1 MVWTKEK
8 ESFLLREVAAERVLT
23 HKLRSK
29 ERGTLWQTVAIK
41 MNALGAEVT
50 SRSVR
55 DHYNNMSKKYR
66 ARMAREERSTGEGGS
81 ELTEQEQLLEDLI
94 EIEEAT
100 EQMGVNEEEEKRQ
113 RIEKEKG
120 QALEMRERAMERFG
134 ETRKRLGGG
143 HEGEEGTKKRRR
155 SSDMLEWLKGKIESE
170 RKEKEIERNNKKEEL
185 EIQRSQ
191 HTEMLQVLQQ
201 TQQQMSMQMKLSDQY
216 IQQQV
221 FQQQQQQEQQQQQFN
236 LMQQQMMAIMQQQT
250 QLMANIFQNRG

>member
-8 ESFLLREVAAERVLT
+8 ESFLLREVAAEGVLT

-41 MNALGAEVT
+41 MNALGDEVT

-55 DHYNNMSKKYR
+55 DHYNISKKYR

-120 QALEMRERAMERFG
+120 QARRD
-134 ETRKRLGGG
+134 
-143 HEGEEGTKKRRR
+143 EE
-155 SSDMLEWLKGKIESE
+155 KG
-170 RKEKEIERNNKKEEL
+170 
-185 EIQRSQ
+185 
-191 HTEMLQVLQQ
+191 
-201 TQQQMSMQMKLSDQY
+201 
-216 IQQQV
+216 
-221 FQQQQQQEQQQQQFN
+221 
-236 LMQQQMMAIMQQQT
+236 
-250 QLMANIFQNRG
+250 